1 MKDNFLLKK
10 SQQEVFRELSDI
22 DAGKLIK
29 GIFNYVNTGDSE
41 LDGYLKIVFI
51 PIKDYI
57 DKNEENYRKRCE
69 TNKLNGSKGGAPKG
83 NNNAKKEKQPKT
95 TERYPKQPK
104 TSKNNMNNHIS
115 YITNHLEEKKDNRG
129 MGEEEKKETFSEK
142 IHFAEFVTMTNAEYE
157 NLVSTYSKKF
167 ADQCINTLDNYK
179 GSSGKK
185 YRSDYRAILSWVVDK
200 VQKDTSKETIPQWFD
215 KNLDVEKVVDTS
227 SNELD
232 ALLDELGGHCE

>member
-57 DKNEENYRKRCE
+57 DKNEENYKRRCE
-69 TNKLNGSKGGAPKG
+69 KNKENIKKRWGKKQKDTN
-83 NNNAKKEKQPKT
+83 EY
-95 TERYPKQPK
+95 ERIPTIYESIPSD
-104 TSKNNMNNHIS
+104 TDNNHIS

-157 NLVSTYSKKF
+157 KLVSTYSKKF
-167 ADQCINTLDNYK
+167 ADQCIKTLDNYK

-215 KNLDVEKVVDTS
+215 KNLVVEKVVDTS

>member
-57 DKNEENYRKRCE
+57 DKNEENYQKRCE
-69 TNKLNGSKGGAPKG
+69 KNKENIKKRWEKKQKDTNVYGRIPATYEPIPND
-83 NNNAKKEKQPKT
+83 T
-95 TERYPKQPK
+95 D
-104 TSKNNMNNHIS
+104 NNHIS

-129 MGEEEKKETFSEK
+129 MGEEEEKGTFSEK

-157 NLVSTYSKKF
+157 KLVSTYGKEF
-167 ADQCINTLDNYK
+167 ADQCIKTLDNYK

-185 YRSDYRAILSWVVDK
+185 YQSDYRAILSWVVDK
-200 VQKDTSKETIPQWFD
+200 VKKDVPKETIPQWVE
-215 KNLDVEKVVDTS
+215 KNLDIEKVTDNS

-232 ALLDELGGHCE
+232 ELLNELGGHCA

>member
-57 DKNEENYRKRCE
+57 DKNEENYKRRCE
-69 TNKLNGSKGGAPKG
+69 KNKENIKKRWGKKQKDTNEYERIPTIYESIPSDTD
-83 NNNAKKEKQPKT
+83 NN
-95 TERYPKQPK
+95 Y
-104 TSKNNMNNHIS
+104 IS

-129 MGEEEKKETFSEK
+129 MGEEEKKETFSDK

-157 NLVSTYSKKF
+157 KLVSTYSKKF
-167 ADQCINTLDNYK
+167 ADQCIKTLDNYK

-200 VQKDTSKETIPQWFD
+200 VKKDVSKDVVPEWF
-215 KNLDVEKVVDTS
+215 NEEQDVENVG
-227 SNELD
+227 NNN
-232 ALLDELGGHCE
+232 LDELDKILEEIGVTNETKEEN

>member
-69 TNKLNGSKGGAPKG
+69 INKLNGSKGGAPKG

-129 MGEEEKKETFSEK
+129 MGEEEKKETFNEK
-142 IHFAEFVTMTNAEYE
+142 IHFAEFVTMTNAEYDK
-157 NLVSTYSKKF
+157 LVSTYGKEF

-179 GSSGKK
+179 GSSGKR

-232 ALLDELGGHCE
+232 ALLDELGGYCE